1 MFGKIICGR
10 NKRGLETSV
19 VKIIFIAISLVMAS
33 VAIKMSYDA
42 LGASKIA
49 VNITGTSQSPV
60 EAISTLT
67 ALVASAAN

>member
-1 MFGKIICGR
+1 VFGKILCGR

-42 LGASKIA
+42 LGAGKIA

-60 EAISTLT
+60 EAISNLT